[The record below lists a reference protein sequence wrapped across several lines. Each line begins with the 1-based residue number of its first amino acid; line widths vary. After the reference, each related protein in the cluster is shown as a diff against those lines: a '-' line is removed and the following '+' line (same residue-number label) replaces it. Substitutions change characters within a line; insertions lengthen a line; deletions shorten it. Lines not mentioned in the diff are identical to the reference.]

1 MQGSVS
7 EGSARGRKGCGAAS
21 GADGADGADGG
32 KGLRN
37 GTLQENRDVTLHS
50 RVIFAILP
58 RLKAIPDCLGYDLS
72 ATTPKE
78 QGTGQQELGEKGE

>member
-1 MQGSVS
+1 MKMQGRVS
-7 EGSARGRKGCGAAS
+7 EGSARERKGCGAAS
-21 GADGADGADGG
+21 GADGADGE